1 MWEIIAGTAAG
12 VLGVL
17 IMWVGS
23 GYLDLN
29 LDLHP
34 YERRL
39 HGERV
44 AAVAEGEGDVA
55 ATLADEDKDSRIGT
69 GEMKVS
75 YAVKGMYM
83 HTDDNVV
90 CYIHICFC

>member
-29 LDLHP
+29 LNLHP
-34 YERRL
+34 YYQRHL
-39 HGERV
+39 HGEQ
-44 AAVAEGEGDVA
+44 VAEGDGDIA

-75 YAVKGMYM
+75 YAVKGMY
-83 HTDDNVV
+83 VQ
-90 CYIHICFC
+90 